1 MVVLMH
7 PSRCFLKH
15 SSSGE
20 TEDLAWVSVM
30 SAVLNRGGVPN
41 QTLEA

>member
-1 MVVLMH
+1 MVLRMH

-20 TEDLAWVSVM
+20 TEYLAWVSLL

-41 QTLEA
+41 